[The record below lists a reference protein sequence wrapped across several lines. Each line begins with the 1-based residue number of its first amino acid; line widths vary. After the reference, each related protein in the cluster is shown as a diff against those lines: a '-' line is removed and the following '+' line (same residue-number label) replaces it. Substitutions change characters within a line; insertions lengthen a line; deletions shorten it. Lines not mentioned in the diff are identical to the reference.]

1 MCVIFIV
8 TKCMFL
14 ECFLLT
20 RHVVQTDHGEDKALS
35 NLAASIAFFNK
46 IAIFPKKCRE
56 EGRGKDR
63 RAMY

>member
-1 MCVIFIV
+1 
-8 TKCMFL
+8 MFL